1 MKSSEVD
8 YNKLSPMMK
17 QYIDIKKNYKEVFL
31 FYRVGDF
38 YELFF
43 EDAINASRE
52 LDITL
57 TGKSAGLEERV
68 PMAGVP
74 HHSVRSYIDKLLNKG
89 FKVAVCDQME
99 DAKEAKGMVRREV
112 TEVLSKGTV
121 IDADFLA
128 GNDFNYIGSILNLNN
143 NYILTYADVSTGLLY
158 SETLSLNNEVLLN
171 RILNLNLKEIII
183 EEDFDLELI
192 NTLKNNYNIGINII
206 NEFYEETVDILDNI
220 NDSRVKIGVNH
231 LLYYLITIQLK
242 DITHFNNVIIKDN
255 SNYLLMDVHTVR
267 NLEIFET
274 LRLKERKYSLLWLL
288 DACKNSMGSRTL
300 KEFLMNPLINRDK
313 INKRLDYIETLNNQF
328 ILRTELQ
335 DALYEIYDLERLC
348 AKITSNS
355 LNARDVLQIKKSLKV
370 LPLIKDIVNQLKF
383 DFDINT
389 HIDLY
394 NLLDQAIYEEP
405 PVTIKEGYIIK
416 DGYNK
421 ELDELKDI
429 RKNAKKYLSSLEQKE
444 RERSNIPNLKIGYN
458 KVFGYYLEVSKSH
471 ISKVKPEFG
480 WERKQTLTTGE
491 RYITS
496 ELKEKE
502 AKILNAEDKIVEL
515 EYELFIEIKEILK
528 QNIKTLK
535 ETSSQIGYLDAIT
548 SLSVVSEKYNLVRPT
563 FNNKNEVNIK
573 NGFHPVVNVVSEKEF
588 VKNDCIINNGVT
600 TLLITGPNM
609 SGKSTYM
616 RQLAIIVI
624 MAQIGSFVPAD
635 EANLPI
641 FDQIFTRIGASDD
654 LVSGESTF
662 MVEMLEAKNAITSA
676 TKNSLILFDELGRGT
691 ATYDGMAIAES
702 ILEFVNKNIGAITL
716 FSTHYHELTEMEKKF
731 NSILNVHVSA
741 TLENNE
747 LIFMHKI
754 KKGAVDKSYGVHVAS
769 LAGMPLDVIKRANE
783 LLSLYENQTPSK
795 ENVQLSFD
803 FEEKNLLKERLETID
818 PLKVT
823 PMEAINILYELKE
836 ISKK

>member
-1 MKSSEVD
+1 MKSSEVN

-17 QYIDIKKNYKEVFL
+17 QYMDIKKNYKEVFL

-573 NGFHPVVNVVSEKEF
+573 NGFHPVVNIVSEKEF

-836 ISKK
+836 ISKE

>member
-1 MKSSEVD
+1 MKSSEVN

-17 QYIDIKKNYKEVFL
+17 QYMDIKKNYKEVFL

-405 PVTIKEGYIIK
+405 PITIKEGYIIK

-573 NGFHPVVNVVSEKEF
+573 NGFHPVVNIVSEKEF

>member
-1 MKSSEVD
+1 MKSSEVN

-17 QYIDIKKNYKEVFL
+17 QYMDIKKNYKEVFL

-573 NGFHPVVNVVSEKEF
+573 NGFHPVVNIVSEKEF

>member
-1 MKSSEVD
+1 MKSSEVN

-17 QYIDIKKNYKEVFL
+17 QYMDIKKNYKEVFL

-515 EYELFIEIKEILK
+515 EYDLFIEIKEILK

-573 NGFHPVVNVVSEKEF
+573 NGFHPVVNIVSEKEF

>member
-573 NGFHPVVNVVSEKEF
+573 NGFHPVVNIVSEKEF

>member
-1 MKSSEVD
+1 MKSSEVN

-17 QYIDIKKNYKEVFL
+17 QYMDIKKNYKEVFL

-394 NLLDQAIYEEP
+394 NLLNQAIYEEP

-573 NGFHPVVNVVSEKEF
+573 NGFHPVVNIVSEKEF

>member
-1 MKSSEVD
+1 MKSSEVN

-17 QYIDIKKNYKEVFL
+17 QYMDIKKNYKEVFL

-502 AKILNAEDKIVEL
+502 SKILNAEDKIVEL

-573 NGFHPVVNVVSEKEF
+573 NGFHPVVNIVSEKEF

-836 ISKK
+836 ISKE

>member
-1 MKSSEVD
+1 MKSSEVN

-17 QYIDIKKNYKEVFL
+17 QYMDIKKNYKEVFL

-405 PVTIKEGYIIK
+405 PVTIKEGYVIK

-573 NGFHPVVNVVSEKEF
+573 NGFHPVVNIVSEKEF

-836 ISKK
+836 ISKE

>member
-1 MKSSEVD
+1 MKSSEVN

-17 QYIDIKKNYKEVFL
+17 QYMDIKKNYKEVFL

-548 SLSVVSEKYNLVRPT
+548 SLSVVSEKHNLVRPT

-573 NGFHPVVNVVSEKEF
+573 NGFHPVVNIVSEKEF

-836 ISKK
+836 ISKE

>member
-1 MKSSEVD
+1 MKSSEVN

-17 QYIDIKKNYKEVFL
+17 QYMDIKKNYKEVFL

>member
-1 MKSSEVD
+1 MKSSEVN

-17 QYIDIKKNYKEVFL
+17 QYMDIKKNYKEVFL

-573 NGFHPVVNVVSEKEF
+573 NGFHPVVNIVSEKEF

-731 NSILNVHVSA
+731 NSVLNVHVSA